1 MLLIAGAVL
10 LMVSLSVTIYYF
22 SMKIKLSQETY
33 PISERFVFLRFLQK
47 DVSLLSYLIAAV
59 WSFMTSKWSFLLS
72 LHSYKV
78 IIT

>member
-33 PISERFVFLRFLQK
+33 PISERFVFLIFL
-47 DVSLLSYLIAAV
+47 
-59 WSFMTSKWSFLLS
+59 
-72 LHSYKV
+72 
-78 IIT
+78 